1 LTQSRKQILPVAPPL
16 NRVLN
21 FLLAEPKVPVK
32 LAADINPLL
41 IRPAFDELKES
52 IRTILRPGLLRVNW
66 RRRS

>member
-1 LTQSRKQILPVAPPL
+1 LAQSRKQVLPVTPPL
-16 NRVLN
+16 NRILN

-41 IRPAFDELKES
+41 LRPAFDELKES
-52 IRTILRPGLLRVNW
+52 IRTLLRPGLLRMNW